1 MGSYKDLFLLA
12 YELFTRNELEAA
24 IQQLNEAEQFY
35 DRGDSPEGFNLEDL
49 FILRG
54 TIYFSTSNLEAA
66 KSDFEKALR
75 ENNSSSEAC
84 LGLGQYFFA
93 NGLLE
98 NAKTMFEW
106 AVKNNHEHPGAQ
118 KALANVNL
126 KLNLSMAN
134 NSLSAT
140 SNKTE
145 QNEKSDPLDE
155 AAKLFAQKNYQEA
168 LTKLFAAREQ
178 HEEVLASIEN
188 FIAFNYLELN
198 DDAKTIE
205 AAERALKLNP
215 FSSQAHATLGEIYF
229 REKNNS
235 AAKKMFEIALK
246 HNPENNFA
254 RTGLQNVEQALVNS
268 GGNGKAHNLQFTTSF

>member
-1 MGSYKDLFLLA
+1 MESYKDLFLQAYDLYTKGETGLA
-12 YELFTRNELEAA
+12 
-24 IQQLNEAEQFY
+24 IHKLNDAERLY
-35 DRGDSPEGFNLEDL
+35 DPEDSPGGFNLEDL

-54 TIYFSTSNLEAA
+54 TIYFSTNNLEQA
-66 KSDFEKALR
+66 KTDFEKALR

-93 NGLLE
+93 KGLFE

-106 AVKNNHEHPGAQ
+106 AVKNNSEHPGAQ
-118 KALANVNL
+118 KALANVNS
-126 KLNLSMAN
+126 KLNLSMADN
-134 NSLSAT
+134 TLST
-140 SNKTE
+140 VNK
-145 QNEKSDPLDE
+145 QPMKNEKSDSLDE
-155 AAKLFAQKNYQEA
+155 AAGLFAQKKYQEA
-168 LTKLFAAREQ
+168 LSKLFETRKQ

-198 DDAKTIE
+198 DDVKTKE
-205 AAERALKLNP
+205 AAESALKLNP
-215 FSSQAHATLGEIYF
+215 FSSQAYATLGEIYF

-254 RTGLQNVEQALVNS
+254 RTGLENVEKVLGIP
-268 GGNGKAHNLQFTTSF
+268 GGNGKSHSLQFSNSF